1 MYKDYPAAYQVSK
14 GSALQVDTAFYER
27 VRDRKDQRRL
37 IEQFEVPIRT
47 GRAWKVP
54 AGHVFRVTTP
64 VGPQVGDELMAV
76 KVPVHPCLGT
86 APRLESE
93 DLTVEMAGG
102 GQIVNGYS
110 EMERWDGS
118 GGSTH
123 VRSVTSR
130 PNFDRRTGRSSI
142 CSW

>member
-27 VRDRKDQRRL
+27 IRDQKSQRTL

-64 VGPQVGDELMAV
+64 VGRRWGTLMSGTPTIRANV
-76 KVPVHPCLGT
+76 CGLRALSSAARRSCQHP
-86 APRLESE
+86 
-93 DLTVEMAGG
+93 
-102 GQIVNGYS
+102 
-110 EMERWDGS
+110 
-118 GGSTH
+118 
-123 VRSVTSR
+123 
-130 PNFDRRTGRSSI
+130 
-142 CSW
+142 

>member
-27 VRDRKDQRRL
+27 IRDNQAQRTL

-64 VGPQVGDELMAV
+64 VGPQVGTSMS
-76 KVPVHPCLGT
+76 GT
-86 APRLESE
+86 PMTRGSACGLRGPDNYRG
-93 DLTVEMAGG
+93 TC
-102 GQIVNGYS
+102 QYS
-110 EMERWDGS
+110 
-118 GGSTH
+118 
-123 VRSVTSR
+123 
-130 PNFDRRTGRSSI
+130 
-142 CSW
+142 

>member
-27 VRDRKDQRRL
+27 IRERADQRTL

-64 VGPQVGDELMAV
+64 VGPQVGDFNVWNAF
-76 KVPVHPCLGT
+76 
-86 APRLESE
+86 S
-93 DLTVEMAGG
+93 
-102 GQIVNGYS
+102 
-110 EMERWDGS
+110 
-118 GGSTH
+118 
-123 VRSVTSR
+123 
-130 PNFDRRTGRSSI
+130 RSSVMRRVTTRRLAG
-142 CSW
+142 